1 MNAAGSHLARQMR
14 PHLGTELWDEFLQ
27 ETANGSLKKLNVPG
41 DLGLAAV
48 CARLGRLRSCE
59 T

>member
-48 CARLGRLRSCE
+48 CKAKEIVLV
-59 T
+59 